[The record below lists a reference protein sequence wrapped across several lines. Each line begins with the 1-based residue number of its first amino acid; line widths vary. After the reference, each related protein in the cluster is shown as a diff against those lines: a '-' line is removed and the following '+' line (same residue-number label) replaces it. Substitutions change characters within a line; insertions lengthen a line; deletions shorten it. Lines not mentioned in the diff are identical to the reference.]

1 MRLALFAPLS
11 PLQTAIADHVE
22 GLLPDLAKL
31 MHVDLFIDDGYTPSS
46 PAIARDFSTFSYRD
60 FPRLAHQYDA
70 IVYHMGDE
78 PNFHGY
84 IYKTLREHPGI
95 VVLHDLVLHHCI
107 GGLTWARGDVEGY
120 IQEMRYAYGEEGEFA
135 AREIMAGRRLDW
147 MYRYPLMERVLDSS
161 RAVIVHNEYARRQ
174 LLQRRPNLRV
184 TTIPQHFFLPEGV
197 SSDQN
202 GQALRQRLGLEGRF
216 VVATF
221 GLLIRDKQLDVA
233 LRAFARF
240 RVKHPESVYL
250 LVGPV
255 ERDYDLVAVVRRMGL
270 EDSVR
275 LIGWQPPPSFVR
287 HMFVADLAL
296 HLRYPHVG
304 GTPYTPFRLMGLGV
318 PTIVTNI
325 EPLAEIPEGC
335 CAKVDVDEHEEE
347 VLLAT
352 MEYLADSADGR
363 RQMSEQAR
371 RFIQENHLPPRI
383 AGEYQA
389 FIQQVLSRTASAAPG
404 AQTQG
409 SSEDRLIAE
418 VGAILSEWGLQSS
431 EDALLLPIAEAIAG
445 LGAGSG
451 ERSVD

>member
-22 GLLPDLAKL
+22 GLLPDLARL
-31 MHVDLFIDDGYTPSS
+31 MQVDLFIDDGYTPSS
-46 PAIARDFSTFSYRD
+46 PTVTKGFSTFSHRD
-60 FPRLAHQYDA
+60 FPRLARQYDA
-70 IVYHMGDE
+70 VVYHMGDE
-78 PNFHGY
+78 PTFHGY
-84 IYKTLREHPGI
+84 IYRTLREHPGI

-107 GGLTWARGDVEGY
+107 GGLTWAKGDVEGY
-120 IQEMRYAYGEEGEFA
+120 LQEMRYAYGDEGEFA
-135 AREIMAGRRLDW
+135 GREIMAGRRLDW
-147 MYRYPLMERVLDSS
+147 MYKYPLMERVLDSS
-161 RAVIVHNEYARRQ
+161 LGVVVHNDYARRQ
-174 LLQRRPNLRV
+174 LLQRRPKLRV

-197 SSDQN
+197 SPEED
-202 GQALRQRLGLEGRF
+202 GQALRQELGLEDRF

-240 RVKHPESVYL
+240 RATHPQSAYL

-255 ERDYDLVAVVRRMGL
+255 ERDYDLAGAVRRMGL

-275 LIGWQPPPSFVR
+275 LVGWQPPPSFVR

-304 GTPYTPFRLMGLGV
+304 GTPFTPFRLMGLGV

-335 CAKVDVDEHEEE
+335 CAKVDVDEHEED

-352 MEYLADSADGR
+352 MQYLADSADAR

-371 RFIQENHLPPRI
+371 CFIQDHHLPPRI
-383 AGEYQA
+383 AGQYQT
-389 FIQQVLSRTASAAPG
+389 FIQQVLSRPIEPSS
-404 AQTQG
+404 AQTSG
-409 SSEDRLIAE
+409 TWEDKLIAD
-418 VGAILSEWGLQSS
+418 VGAILSAWGLQGT

-445 LGAGSG
+445 LRAG
-451 ERSVD
+451 EQKRSVH